1 MDPGPPINYFCRQK
15 CSAPLPFTLCRPR
28 SISQSL
34 PVQRAG
40 DGGGGRKAPL
50 AAERLLVRSQR
61 LNIDKMSIKWRG
73 SPSAGSI
80 LSIGGPSL
88 SAHKPR
94 RIKGGVIATSEKTR
108 ETKREMVEVCP
119 VCGSSELYYET
130 GGYVGKVYHCK
141 DCNYVGALVVE
152 ADDEMIKAIK
162 EEFKREKG
170 EKSEKGKKGE

>member
-1 MDPGPPINYFCRQK
+1 
-15 CSAPLPFTLCRPR
+15 
-28 SISQSL
+28 
-34 PVQRAG
+34 
-40 DGGGGRKAPL
+40 
-50 AAERLLVRSQR
+50 
-61 LNIDKMSIKWRG
+61 MSIKWRD